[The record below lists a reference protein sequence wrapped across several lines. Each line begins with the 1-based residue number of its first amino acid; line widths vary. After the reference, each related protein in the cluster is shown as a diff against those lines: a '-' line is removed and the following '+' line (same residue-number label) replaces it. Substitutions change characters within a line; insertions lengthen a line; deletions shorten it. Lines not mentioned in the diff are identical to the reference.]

1 MVSEYLWIWPVAFA
15 LVFGG
20 GHYWVRSIYSGP
32 ISDELKDFLS
42 TAGFRIGTLHALV
55 ASLAFSTI
63 TAEQLAFSKTKESE
77 ALSAERMFLILL
89 EMDGLEARQAREDLT
104 TYLEEVISLE
114 TRSSS
119 GETVGNKASIALQ
132 KFEAALRTVVTVNV
146 NNPSAE
152 FLFEELREVKKAR
165 GQRSFDDFQPLPA
178 AIKLVVI
185 LGFLGT
191 LGCFLGF
198 QRKFAISTGIAA
210 FSAING
216 VIIGALWMSQ
226 YPVSAYDFSTSSPF
240 TKVHERTFT
249 TILRD

>member
-1 MVSEYLWIWPVAFA
+1 MAAEYLWIWPVAFA

-20 GHYWVRSIYSGP
+20 GHYLVRSIYTEP
-32 ISDELKDFLS
+32 ISGELRDFLS

-63 TAEQLAFSKTKESE
+63 AAEQLEFSKTTESE
-77 ALSAERMFLILL
+77 ALAIERMFLILL
-89 EMDGLEARQAREDLT
+89 EIDGLEAHQARKHLT
-104 TYLEEVISLE
+104 TYLEEVISVEIPFLG
-114 TRSSS
+114 
-119 GETVGNKASIALQ
+119 GETVSAKASIALQ
-132 KFEAALRTVVTVNV
+132 KFEAALRNVVAINADD
-146 NNPSAE
+146 PSAG

-165 GQRSFDDFQPLPA
+165 GQRSFDNFRPLPA
-178 AIKLVVI
+178 AIKFVVI

-198 QRKFAISTGIAA
+198 QRNFATSTGIAA

-226 YPVSAYDFSTSSPF
+226 YPNSVYERSILLPF
-240 TKVHERTFT
+240 EIVNQRTF
-249 TILRD
+249 IAISN